1 MYLVKPASREPMAA
15 ALMCSGVSKSGS
27 PAPKPTTSRPSAFM
41 LFEEL
46 GAFGGIEGHGL
57 DSFSMGCRWF
67 GTKTITKWGMKSNL
81 LSKRC
86 AGGVSGGGLAEAA
99 KGFAD

>member
-1 MYLVKPASREPMAA
+1 MFGSIEVRFSSSEAYDIEAFGFHALCASINGE
-15 ALMCSGVSKSGS
+15 SGG
-27 PAPKPTTSRPSAFM
+27 RG
-41 LFEEL
+41 EEL